1 MAMNIFQKN
10 GYAMMRFMARLM
22 PSCKETAALI
32 SENMDR
38 RLPWRKRFSIRIH
51 VMMCSLCRRYEKQL
65 RLLREGTH
73 RYANPE
79 ENEVGESLSPAAKE
93 RLKSVL
99 EHGGK

>member
-1 MAMNIFQKN
+1 MAMNIFQKT

-38 RLPWRKRFSIRIH
+38 PLPWRKRFSIRIH

-65 RLLREGTH
+65 RLLRKGARH
-73 RYANPE
+73 YAEPD
-79 ENEVGESLSPAAKE
+79 ENTIAESLSPQARE
-93 RLKSVL
+93 RLKQMV
-99 EHGGK
+99 ERGGQ